1 VKDKYASKSLGGI
14 PVSVH
19 DETDYIDRTKLTFPT
34 VDNEKESFLPPLDEK
49 DAEWSPN
56 ILSDRSKIFMGKLRY
71 TVDETELVVFTTQH
85 LYLLK
90 QELYLP
96 KSETVE
102 DTKEIVEET
111 KEFHRDTII
120 TRHDLIKILNPS
132 KFEDDGKNYEKYDL
146 FPTKITACE
155 ELTEELAKLIV
166 DWCNHIA
173 CNNRSYQFNKI
184 SSSNYKVFEPFIKNL
199 KYIIQEI
206 FFDKT
211 AVRSQ
216 IQEEF
221 PVGMIELLQK
231 RKVYYITI
239 HNRKITPRLFA
250 SILRINSLKGCRFCD
265 CTFVYSKSNMRE
277 IIDELNDEFEE
288 YKGKR
293 EKFYLKFTNS
303 IFEETLFR
311 DKMDVAKF
319 YLKILANYKY
329 AKKTEYVHFYTLN
342 EYELDYIYYFM
353 KDHTVSNH
361 NGNPTHRLKSI
372 VLKKEGG
379 EQGLNH
385 KPSK

>member
-1 VKDKYASKSLGGI
+1 MEA
-14 PVSVH
+14 
-19 DETDYIDRTKLTFPT
+19 DEIQIDDYSALSHHEDPR
-34 VDNEKESFLPPLDEK
+34 VDNEDKSFFDPDNEK
-49 DAEWSPN
+49 NAEWFPN
-56 ILSDRSKIFMGKLRY
+56 YLSDKSWIMAGKIRYIVDHTELLVFMG
-71 TVDETELVVFTTQH
+71 QH

-90 QELYLP
+90 QEFYLP

-102 DTKEIVEET
+102 DTKEIAEET
-111 KEFHRDTII
+111 KELHRGSII
-120 TRHDLIKILNPS
+120 TRHDVMKVLNIS
-132 KFEDDGKNYEKYDL
+132 MYKDVGNKNVGKKYEKYDL

-166 DWCNHIA
+166 EWCNYIA
-173 CNNRSYQFNKI
+173 CNNRSYQFNQI
-184 SSSNYKVFEPFIKNL
+184 SSSNYKVFEPFIENL
-199 KYIIQEI
+199 EHVIHEI

-211 AVRSQ
+211 VARSQ
-216 IQEEF
+216 YQEEF

-265 CTFVYSKSNMRE
+265 CTFVYSESNIWE

-303 IFEETLFR
+303 IFEKTLFLN
-311 DKMDVAKF
+311 KMDVVEF
-319 YLKILANYKY
+319 YLEILASYKY
-329 AKKTEYVHFYTLN
+329 AKKTDYVHFYILN
-342 EYELDYIYYFM
+342 EYELNSIYEFM
-353 KDHTVSNH
+353 KDLTVSNH
-361 NGNPTHRLKSI
+361 NGNPTHRLKNI
-372 VLKKEGG
+372 VLKKGGG
-379 EQGLNH
+379 EQGLDH